1 MKPALLLALAL
12 AAPAIAGQHV
22 VVIDP
27 GHGGGSDSGSQAAR
41 TLSASNN
48 ATTPGGLHEK
58 DLTLELSLEISKQI
72 GALASAHRGTRIDCV
87 MTRSDD
93 SNPDFAKRA
102 ALCAAGKN
110 PPAAIFS
117 IHFNASE
124 KHDALGSLTVVHN
137 KGVNTNYQRDQAFAI
152 GLTRAA
158 HDAVAGF
165 LPASKARDP
174 ISDAH
179 LHNGAGSNFFY
190 QLDLRPA
197 LKTVPKCF
205 LEVEFIDRR
214 DVEQKLLQQRKE
226 AFPAIARGIASYLYD
241 YCGQLD
247 Q

>member
-1 MKPALLLALAL
+1 MKPALLFALAL
-12 AAPAIAGQHV
+12 GASAIAGQHV

-27 GHGGGSDSGSQAAR
+27 GHGGGGDSGSQSAR

-48 ATTPGGLHEK
+48 ATSPGGLHEK
-58 DLTLELSLEISKQI
+58 DLTLELSLEIRKQLE
-72 GALASAHRGTRIDCV
+72 ALAPAHRATRIDCV
-87 MTRSDD
+87 MTRGND

-137 KGVNTNYQRDQAFAI
+137 KGVNPNYQRDQAFAI
-152 GLTRAA
+152 GLTRAT
-158 HDAVAGF
+158 HTAVAGF

-179 LHNGAGSNFFY
+179 LHRGAGSNFFY
-190 QLDLRPA
+190 QLGLHPA
-197 LKTVPKCF
+197 LKEVPKCF

-214 DVEQKLLQQRKE
+214 DVEQKLLQHRKE
-226 AFPAIARGIASYLYD
+226 AFPAIARAIASYLYE
-241 YCGQLD
+241 YCGQLG